1 MRELPSPQEVLKL
14 FEQEP
19 QRTFRLR
26 ELVLELGLRSSQA
39 RELKSLLKD
48 LARSRKLVYLKK
60 NHYALVHKG
69 RHALAEAVAAVSDRR
84 GGDQRLP
91 HGGQRPSV
99 GGQRRSVGGQRPS
112 VGGQRPPLQSPNL
125 VSGRLLGHRDGYGFV
140 VPDAPLAGTDL
151 DIYIPPDGMGSA
163 LHGDRVEVH
172 VQRSAKGFRGEG
184 RMEGRVV
191 QVTERA
197 QKTVVGQFH
206 CGAHYNYVM
215 PFDQRIP
222 FEIVIPRG
230 QELPDV
236 GTVREPPLHRHRQFG
251 GESERRSAVAA
262 VSDRRTACDL
272 DGLIVDVEI
281 TNYPRPAALPRGRVL
296 EVLGRR
302 EEFGV
307 DVEIMIRKFHLPHR
321 FPPDVLAEA
330 SAAPQYIPERD
341 REARRDFRGLPIVTI
356 DGETAKDFDDAV
368 YVERLVS
375 GNYLLHVHI
384 ADVAHYVRAGSALDR
399 EARLRGTSVYFP
411 DRAVPMLPLE
421 LSNGICSLNPHVD
434 RLVMSALLEIDAEG
448 RVLECE
454 LLPGIIR
461 SAERMTYT
469 AVRDILA
476 GEPAACQRYAALVS
490 NFKLMEE
497 LARLLARRRE
507 GRGSIDFDL
516 PEPEIEFDEHGR
528 MTGITRSERNFAH
541 RIIEEFML
549 AANEAVASYL
559 EGKGIPSLYRIHEK
573 PEAKKVLEFEEIA
586 ASFGYSLGIE
596 LPAARRT
603 RMRLRDERDRYPR
616 FHEAFEGE
624 LKISPFN
631 YQRLTQRLEGKA
643 EERIL
648 SYLMLRSLK
657 QARYSEENV
666 GHFALAA
673 PTYTH
678 FTSPIRRYPDLIVH
692 RILKAA
698 LAQEGG
704 GVRTI
709 REQGTG
715 NREQGTGNR
724 AQGMGNREQGTG
736 NREQGTGNR
745 EQGTGNRAQGM
756 GNREQG
762 TGNREQGVTD
772 APWERDARAA
782 TGETPAA
789 QLPGAAFVHP
799 QELHA
804 LGLETSEAERR
815 AADAERELIEW
826 KKVSFM
832 AQHVGDEFEALII
845 GLVKRG
851 FFVELTDLFV
861 EGFVPLAN
869 LGDDS
874 YVYRERL
881 RAIIGQHSQRAFRL
895 GERLRVCLVRIDRS
909 ENKLEF
915 AVAE

>member
-14 FEQEP
+14 FERDP

-39 RELKSLLKD
+39 RELKSVLKE
-48 LARSRKLVYLKK
+48 LARSKKLVYLKK

-69 RHALAEAVAAVSDRR
+69 RHAASEAVAAVYDRPGSGHSLR
-84 GGDQRLP
+84 GGGHNL
-91 HGGQRPSV
+91 GG
-99 GGQRRSVGGQRPS
+99 GH
-112 VGGQRPPLQSPNL
+112 RPPLQTTKSPSL
-125 VSGRLLGHRDGYGFV
+125 VSGRLIGHRDGYGFV
-140 VPDAPLAGTDL
+140 VSDVPLAGTDL
-151 DIYIPPDGMGSA
+151 DIFIPPDGMGSA

-172 VQRSAKGFRGEG
+172 AQRSTKGFRGEG
-184 RMEGRVV
+184 RMEGRVI

-206 CGAHYNYVM
+206 CGPRYNYVM

-230 QELPDV
+230 QEFPDV
-236 GTVREPPLHRHRQFG
+236 EPGYPAPSEQINPAQVVARQDPLTPAPPPRGRGEVISPGALSRHRQFG
-251 GESERRSAVAA
+251 GESEGRSTLAA
-262 VSDRRTACDL
+262 IYDRWAARDL

-281 TNYPRPAALPRGRVL
+281 TNYPRPATLPRGRVI

-302 EEFGV
+302 EDFGV

-321 FPPDVLAEA
+321 FPSDVLAEA
-330 SAAPQYIPERD
+330 NAAPQYIPERD
-341 REARRDFRGLPIVTI
+341 REVRRDFRSLPIVTI

-368 YVERLVS
+368 YVERLAW

-384 ADVAHYVRAGSALDR
+384 ADVSHYVRPSSALDR

-434 RLVMSALLEIDAEG
+434 RLVMSALLEFDPEG
-448 RVLECE
+448 RLVEYE

-476 GEPAACQRYAALVS
+476 GEPAACQRYATLIPD
-490 NFKLMEE
+490 FKRMEE

-507 GRGSIDFDL
+507 DRGSIDFDL

-573 PEAKKVLEFEEIA
+573 PEAKKVIEFEEIA

-616 FHEAFEGE
+616 FHEALEGE
-624 LKISPFN
+624 LKITPFN
-631 YQRLTQRLEGKA
+631 YQRLTQRLEGKP

-704 GVRTI
+704 SARTI

-715 NREQGTGNR
+715 NREQGIGNR
-724 AQGMGNREQGTG
+724 IRGEGTP
-736 NREQGTGNR
+736 R
-745 EQGTGNRAQGM
+745 
-756 GNREQG
+756 
-762 TGNREQGVTD
+762 GV
-772 APWERDARAA
+772 AR
-782 TGETPAA
+782 
-789 QLPGAAFVHP
+789 
-799 QELHA
+799 
-804 LGLETSEAERR
+804 
-815 AADAERELIEW
+815 
-826 KKVSFM
+826 
-832 AQHVGDEFEALII
+832 
-845 GLVKRG
+845 
-851 FFVELTDLFV
+851 
-861 EGFVPLAN
+861 
-869 LGDDS
+869 
-874 YVYRERL
+874 
-881 RAIIGQHSQRAFRL
+881 QRARRPRHSYL
-895 GERLRVCLVRIDRS
+895 AQRS
-909 ENKLEF
+909 CIPRNCTPWGLKPPSRS
-915 AVAE
+915 AAPPMPSAS